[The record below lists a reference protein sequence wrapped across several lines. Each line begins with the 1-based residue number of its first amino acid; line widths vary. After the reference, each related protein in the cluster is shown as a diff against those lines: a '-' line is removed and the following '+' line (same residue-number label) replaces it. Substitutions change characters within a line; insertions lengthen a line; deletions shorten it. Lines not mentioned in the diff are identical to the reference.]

1 MNDQIKLLVAGAMT
15 TLVGVATG
23 GLVATWAITKA
34 GSSTKPESREMR
46 VGSKT
51 LLPSAQI
58 PPTLTSPSQFTVT
71 PTRSPKNSNIVIR
84 PTPSAN
90 YLPSASF
97 QKVQNLPEVK
107 QAREAAAEAQKRYFD
122 AMKKAMGQTET
133 SGQRPEVSGQKSEDS
148 GAKTESGGS
157 SAESRKSEDRGQKTV
172 ASGPAKP

>member
-1 MNDQIKLLVAGAMT
+1 MNDQIRLLVAGAMT

-34 GSSTKPESREMR
+34 GSSTKPESRQMR
-46 VGSKT
+46 LDSKAPF
-51 LLPSAQI
+51 PSAQI
-58 PPTLTSPSQFTVT
+58 SPTLTSPSQFTVT

-122 AMKKAMGQTET
+122 AMKKAMESAKGQEASGKTEQKT
-133 SGQRPEVSGQKSEDS
+133 EVGGQK
-148 GAKTESGGS
+148 AESGKATTAEAQ
-157 SAESRKSEDRGQKTV
+157 SAQSKK
-172 ASGPAKP
+172 